1 LTGPDPVPERR
12 AFHKEGEAVVFETP
26 KTEEETAREDRA
38 NEQHEFA
45 RAQVETNKQMVR
57 LTGALVIATFLTI
70 SVGIWQAVISR
81 EAANA
86 ARDAAQTASNTLGE
100 MQRGQGAQDTH
111 TLAQQAVTQATQT
124 TNLAND
130 THDLADQARNQAN
143 KTGVIASET
152 KRQLD
157 DFESS
162 ERAVLQVTV
171 ELDPDKRR
179 ISASVK
185 NVGKTAATNISY
197 PGGPRERECIGG
209 SSPIPLSETGYERLH
224 SDPSG
229 FTLGPGEP
237 PYLLWSQNFTIE
249 DEDALMARRRCLYF
263 TPAIGFKD
271 FLGKEQTY
279 LACFHYLKGHFPAC
293 YFSSD
298 TNAVFPNSKQSK

>member
-1 LTGPDPVPERR
+1 
-12 AFHKEGEAVVFETP
+12 
-26 KTEEETAREDRA
+26 
-38 NEQHEFA
+38 
-45 RAQVETNKQMVR
+45 MVR
-57 LTGALVIATFLTI
+57 LTGALVVATFLTI
-70 SVGIWQAVISR
+70 SVGVWQAVISR

-100 MQRGQGAQDTH
+100 MQKGQGAQDTH

-124 TNLAND
+124 TNLAHD
-130 THDLADQARNQAN
+130 THDLADQARNQAG

-162 ERAVLQVTV
+162 ERAVLQVAI
-171 ELDPDKRR
+171 EFDPDKRR
-179 ISASVK
+179 ISASIK

-197 PGGPRERECIGG
+197 PGGRRERDCIGG
-209 SSPIPLSETGYERLH
+209 SGPVPLSETGYEHLH

-237 PYLLWSQNFTIE
+237 SYLLWSETFTLE
-249 DEDALMARRRCLYF
+249 EEDAMMARRHCLYF

-279 LACFHYLKGHFPAC
+279 LACFHYIKGHFPAC
-293 YFSSD
+293 FFSSD
-298 TNAVFPNSKQSK
+298 TKSASTEKKNQH